1 MPSDVMPIKVLIV
14 DDSDIMRRAIISLL
28 ERHPEIEVV
37 GEADSFH
44 QTIQMLGKVRPHV
57 VVLDL
62 FMGDGTNATVT
73 EFKLGSVGVCVVAIS
88 ASNNDEVRALAENVG
103 ATKLL
108 DKMNLWNELIPA
120 IKECAAG
127 QPTG

>member
-1 MPSDVMPIKVLIV
+1 MPVTVLVV
-14 DDSDIMRRAIISLL
+14 DDSDLMRRAIISLL
-28 ERHPEIEVV
+28 ERSSEIQLV
-37 GEADSFH
+37 GEASSFNE
-44 QTIQMLGKVRPHV
+44 TIQLLGKVRPHV
-57 VVLDL
+57 LVLDL
-62 FMGDGTNATVT
+62 FMRDGTNATMT
-73 EFKLGSVGVCVVAIS
+73 EFKSSSVGVCVVAIS

-127 QPTG
+127 QPTD